1 MSPSLHQW
9 AIEQLA
15 ALKIPI
21 TRLVTDSRSIQRGD
35 TFVAYPGEKSDG
47 RQFIAAAI
55 AQGANAVIY
64 EKLLMKPLAIPP
76 GGQTALHSHSAKSPA
91 EELLAGHPKDGGISR
106 WLTPAKS
113 PVMSGH
119 PWEAQHF
126 VWNDAW
132 QVPNLAVA
140 DLRHK
145 AGWLA
150 DAVYGTP
157 SEKLWVVG
165 ITGTNGKTSTSHWIA
180 RALSGA
186 GKQCALIGTLGNG
199 FIDALQ
205 ASANT
210 TPDGIRVHGLLA
222 DYVRDG
228 AQAVAMEVSS
238 HALSQGR
245 VNAVRFD
252 VAMLTNLSR
261 DHLDYHG
268 DMQSYAAAKRKL
280 FEWQQLKYVVLNL
293 DDEFGLE
300 LARELSLQEG
310 RRWVPTQGAR
320 TSSRPGG
327 SAATL
332 PQQDIDAEVIG
343 YGLSDAALQLAER
356 LGLRMV
362 YGNLLEMTGQGSRLA
377 VHSSW
382 GTAEL
387 NSTLVGRFNA
397 ANLLGALAILLVSN
411 VGLRDAVQSLSKV
424 QPVAGRMQRLGGAQQ
439 PTVIVDYAHTP
450 DALEKVLVTL
460 REVILD
466 EITSHSTRLSK
477 DDSQVAGYGSSET
490 LRAAAGGKLICVF
503 GCGGDRDRGKRP
515 MMGLV
520 AEKFS
525 DFCIVTSDNPR
536 GENPGE
542 IIAEIVS
549 GMKAGNHEI
558 MVDRAAAIQAAI
570 GQARQSDTVLIA
582 GKGHED
588 YQEIN
593 GVKQP
598 FSDVLVAQQALQMHH
613 AGVCA

>member
-1 MSPSLHQW
+1 VIPSHHQW
-9 AIEQLA
+9 ALEQLTT
-15 ALKIPI
+15 LKVPV
-21 TRLVTDSRSIQRGD
+21 TRLVTDSRSIQSGD

-47 RQFIAAAI
+47 RQFIAPAI
-55 AQGANAVIY
+55 AKGANAVIY
-64 EKLLMKPLAIPP
+64 EKLLMKPLAIRLSE
-76 GGQTALHSHSAKSPA
+76 QT
-91 EELLAGHPKDGGISR
+91 
-106 WLTPAKS
+106 TPAKS
-113 PVMSGH
+113 LVMSGH

-157 SEKLWVVG
+157 SKKLWVVG

-180 RALSGA
+180 HALNES

-199 FIDALQ
+199 FVDALQ

-210 TPDGIRVHGLLA
+210 TPDAIRVHGLLA
-222 DYVRDG
+222 NYLHDG

-268 DMQSYAAAKRKL
+268 DIQHYADTKRKL
-280 FEWQQLKYVVLNL
+280 FDWQQLGFVVLNL
-293 DDEFGLE
+293 DDAFGVE
-300 LARELSLQEG
+300 LAEQLQ
-310 RRWVPTQGAR
+310 
-320 TSSRPGG
+320 G
-327 SAATL
+327 SN
-332 PQQDIDAEVIG
+332 AEVIG
-343 YGLSDAALQLAER
+343 YGLSDTALQLAER
-356 LGLRMV
+356 MGLRMV
-362 YGNLLEMTGQGSRLA
+362 YGNLQEMTGQGLRLA

-382 GTAEL
+382 GSVEL
-387 NSTLVGRFNA
+387 DSALVGRFNA
-397 ANLLGALAILLVSN
+397 ANLLGALAVLLVS
-411 VGLRDAVQSLSKV
+411 GITLSDAAHSLSRA
-424 QPVAGRMQRLGGAQQ
+424 QPVAGRMQRLGSVQQ

-450 DALEKVLVTL
+450 DALEKVLQTL
-460 REVILD
+460 REVSA
-466 EITSHSTRLSK
+466 T
-477 DDSQVAGYGSSET
+477 
-490 LRAAAGGKLICVF
+490 AGGKVLCVF
-503 GCGGDRDRGKRP
+503 GCGGDRDRGKRA

-536 GENPGE
+536 SEDPRE

-549 GMKAGNHEI
+549 GMNEGNHEI
-558 MVDRAAAIQAAI
+558 IVDRAAAIQSAI
-570 GQARQSDTVLIA
+570 RHAQQSDTVLIA

-593 GVKQP
+593 GVKHP
-598 FSDVLVAQQALQMHH
+598 FNDVMVAQQALQSCH
-613 AGVCA
+613 AVQQSQSKLRGGQ